1 MVIVTLAIVPG
12 ESRSEAVTVTVP
24 GPLAARNTAVKLP
37 EALVMTAREGLLNEK
52 LTTTPGVGLPFTNT
66 CPEKNKVLFP

>member
-24 GPLAARNTAVKLP
+24 DPLAARNKAVKLP
-37 EALVMTAREGLLNEK
+37 KELVMTARGTMKAREGLLNEK
-52 LTTTPGVGLPFTNT
+52 LTTTPGVGLLFTNT
-66 CPEKNKVLFP
+66 

>member
-24 GPLAARNTAVKLP
+24 DPLAA
-37 EALVMTAREGLLNEK
+37 G
-52 LTTTPGVGLPFTNT
+52 
-66 CPEKNKVLFP
+66 KVT

>member
-24 GPLAARNTAVKLP
+24 GPLAVRNTAVKLP
-37 EALVMTAREGLLNEK
+37 EALVMTARGAMKVREGLLNEK
-52 LTTTPGVGLPFTNT
+52 LTTTLSRTTVY
-66 CPEKNKVLFP
+66 

>member
-1 MVIVTLAIVPG
+1 MVIMTLAIVPG

-37 EALVMTAREGLLNEK
+37 EALVMTASES
-52 LTTTPGVGLPFTNT
+52 
-66 CPEKNKVLFP
+66 